1 VKAKKQLYITSR
13 KEWRSW
19 LRNHH
24 QNFSEVWLIFYKKHT
39 SKPTL
44 DYESSVEQALCFG
57 WIDSII
63 KNLDEEK
70 YVRKFTPRNP
80 HSNWSEIN
88 KKRANKMIRENQMT
102 KFGMEKILSAKESE
116 TWNMSSRQDVS
127 LVLPEKFKETL
138 SNNLKAKDFFE
149 QLAPSY
155 KKQYIG
161 WISAAKQQKTRNK
174 RIKKAIDLLNKKEKL
189 GLK

>member
-1 VKAKKQLYITSR
+1 
-13 KEWRSW
+13 
-19 LRNHH
+19 
-24 QNFSEVWLIFYKKHT
+24 
-39 SKPTL
+39 
-44 DYESSVEQALCFG
+44 
-57 WIDSII
+57 
-63 KNLDEEK
+63 
-70 YVRKFTPRNP
+70 
-80 HSNWSEIN
+80 
-88 KKRANKMIRENQMT
+88 MIRENQMT